1 MEHLNGASMS
11 DDRLDSCIIHCER
24 MLEEIGDAEI
34 HLNPDA
40 SLSALYASIDFLIA
54 TLHESQVRREFTAS
68 QRKPAHRP
76 RLDIGA
82 NQSKFLVQCGLR
94 ITEIVRMIAE
104 VCMDNCGRFRLTAID
119 IKGHKVPQLEI

>member
-11 DDRLDSCIIHCER
+11 DDRSDSCIIHCER

-40 SLSALYASIDFLIA
+40 SLSALYSSIDFLIA

-68 QRKPAHRP
+68 QRKTARHP
-76 RLDIGA
+76 RLDIGTFDWSIFIPEVSWIVLY
-82 NQSKFLVQCGLR
+82 NGEFRRTFIIRSKFLLAVL
-94 ITEIVRMIAE
+94 
-104 VCMDNCGRFRLTAID
+104 
-119 IKGHKVPQLEI
+119 